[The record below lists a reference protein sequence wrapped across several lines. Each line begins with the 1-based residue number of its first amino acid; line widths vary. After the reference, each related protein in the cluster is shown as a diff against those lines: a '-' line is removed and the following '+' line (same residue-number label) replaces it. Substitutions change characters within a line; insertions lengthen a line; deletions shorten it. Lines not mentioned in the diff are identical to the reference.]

1 MSQAQISFPSGV
13 AMSFET
19 AGRIAAIAV
28 APYRD
33 IPGGSEGQVFA
44 ARLEHLARQVR
55 GQELLGPDA
64 VEALLV
70 SCGGFLQA
78 TCTEPVPILVTA
90 RTVTEEDAPAHEVS
104 EDEDINEQ
112 GL

>member
-19 AGRIAAIAV
+19 AGRVAAIAV

-33 IPGGSEGQVFA
+33 IPGGSESQVFA

-70 SCGGFLQA
+70 SCAGFRQS
-78 TCTEPVPILVTA
+78 TCTEPVAILVTA
-90 RTVTEEDAPAHEVS
+90 RTITEENVPAHQVS
-104 EDEDINEQ
+104 EDEDPDEQ